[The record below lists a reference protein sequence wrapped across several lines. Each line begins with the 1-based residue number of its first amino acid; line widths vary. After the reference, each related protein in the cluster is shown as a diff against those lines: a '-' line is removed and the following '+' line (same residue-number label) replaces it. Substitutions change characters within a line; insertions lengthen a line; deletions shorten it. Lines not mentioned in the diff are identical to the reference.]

1 MWSAVRKAWR
11 ALGEAL
17 QRTRGAEQESRFD
30 ESEQRERVPQ
40 STPPQAAAQLLHYL
54 VGFWAAGRCRRH
66 SCREGGARDVSHLSF
81 PKGFTEGLASP
92 MV

>member
-1 MWSAVRKAWR
+1 VRKAWR

-54 VGFWAAGRCRRH
+54 VGLRAAGRCRRH
-66 SCREGGARDVSHLSF
+66 SCREGGAMFTPLIPKKLF
-81 PKGFTEGLASP
+81 PFGLASP
-92 MV
+92 LV